1 MWYLLCSCGYR
12 LHIVQPQAFPIIKK
26 HTHGVTHSNVM
37 KTTAGLRIVR
47 WFTRQMTVENYHAE
61 RFEGVILVL
70 CLMRQRSRLLLIWD
84 WTFHKHHLIE
94 HVRLSMNWSLRL
106 WGTCIRE
113 WGYRMTE
120 RRLSHSVTTIPW
132 AMYQRGPVFSGWA
145 YTLDRYVLCNYQ
157 TSSEHAIIS
166 RCCTINYGGGGANT
180 FKERPW
186 QRECRVS
193 RFTSTWLIFP
203 ALQQRRV
210 LSKTRTFWHGLQW
223 VCPSMGECV

>member
-26 HTHGVTHSNVM
+26 HTHGVTHLNVM
-37 KTTAGLRIVR
+37 KTTTGLRIVR

-61 RFEGVILVL
+61 KFEGVILVL

-113 WGYRMTE
+113 WGAHWQWSILNDRKEALTLSNDNTMSHVSEGPCVQRMG
-120 RRLSHSVTTIPW
+120 LHPGQV
-132 AMYQRGPVFSGWA
+132 
-145 YTLDRYVLCNYQ
+145 
-157 TSSEHAIIS
+157 
-166 RCCTINYGGGGANT
+166 CTVQL
-180 FKERPW
+180 PD
-186 QRECRVS
+186 
-193 RFTSTWLIFP
+193 
-203 ALQQRRV
+203 
-210 LSKTRTFWHGLQW
+210 
-223 VCPSMGECV
+223 